1 MWRGFRTATR
11 RPQHHRPR
19 KTAPFAAYPGLQ
31 SALSGTAGIG
41 LLAVRLKSGK
51 VLVAGGT
58 PTDPPQQFSEV
69 YDPATRGWRTTG
81 VMRHWRASPAAVLLP
96 DGKVFV
102 VGGFG
107 EPGRPND
114 TAETYDPATE
124 RWADSGAMSEPRADV
139 HTATLLRDG
148 RVLVA
153 GGPAGLAELY
163 DPLTGQWSVTGTMLV
178 GDGGHTAT
186 LLPDGRVM
194 VAGGIDTTG
203 TAVAT
208 TQLYD
213 PRAGTWTAATAMHD
227 AREEGQAVTLTDGRI
242 LVTGGANTTG
252 ALTATELFSIEG
264 D

>member
-1 MWRGFRTATR
+1 MST
-11 RPQHHRPR
+11 PQR
-19 KTAPFAAYPGLQ
+19 
-31 SALSGTAGIG
+31 SSGTGG
-41 LLAVRLKSGK
+41 CWSPVVR
-51 VLVAGGT
+51 
-58 PTDPPQQFSEV
+58 
-69 YDPATRGWRTTG
+69 
-81 VMRHWRASPAAVLLP
+81 
-96 DGKVFV
+96 
-102 VGGFG
+102 
-107 EPGRPND
+107 
-114 TAETYDPATE
+114 
-124 RWADSGAMSEPRADV
+124 
-139 HTATLLRDG
+139 
-148 RVLVA
+148 
-153 GGPAGLAELY
+153 AGLAELY